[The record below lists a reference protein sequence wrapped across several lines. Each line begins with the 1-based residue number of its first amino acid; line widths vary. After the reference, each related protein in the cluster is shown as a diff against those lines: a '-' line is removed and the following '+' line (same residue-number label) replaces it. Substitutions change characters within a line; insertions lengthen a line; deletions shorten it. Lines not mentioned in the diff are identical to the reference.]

1 MYDNALIIFV
11 SDHGDMMGD
20 HYHWRKTYPYEGSTH
35 IPYIVKWPAAEK
47 VLPGKV
53 DAPVELR
60 DLLPTFLETAGVT
73 VPTDMDGR
81 PLLAL
86 AKGTATNWR
95 KYIDL
100 EHATCYSA
108 DNYWCALTDGKIKYV
123 WYFHTGEEQLFD
135 MVKDPKELH
144 NAVNDKNIKND
155 WQRCVPN
162 GAPSERTW
170 RGVCERRTIGG
181 A

>member
-1 MYDNALIIFV
+1 
-11 SDHGDMMGD
+11 
-20 HYHWRKTYPYEGSTH
+20 
-35 IPYIVKWPAAEK
+35 
-47 VLPGKV
+47 
-53 DAPVELR
+53 
-60 DLLPTFLETAGVT
+60 
-73 VPTDMDGR
+73 MDGR

-144 NAVNDKNIKND
+144 NAVNDKRPCSTDLTIRKRND
-155 WQRCVPN
+155 THIIMELCQNVDSP
-162 GAPSERTW
+162 
-170 RGVCERRTIGG
+170 V
-181 A
+181 